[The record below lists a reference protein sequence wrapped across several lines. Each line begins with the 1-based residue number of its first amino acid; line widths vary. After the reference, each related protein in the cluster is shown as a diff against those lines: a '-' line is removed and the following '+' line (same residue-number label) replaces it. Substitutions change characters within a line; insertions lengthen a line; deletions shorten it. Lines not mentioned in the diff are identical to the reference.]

1 MNEFDSMIQSY
12 SFSLFASLIRM
23 LAGRYTDKYGGY
35 ILIQIGI
42 ILIIIGSSILTFGEG
57 VSGWGPTNL
66 IGLFLLAFGFGLKMI
81 GDLKWILE
89 IQYMNFIII

>member
-1 MNEFDSMIQSY
+1 MTEFDSMIQSY
-12 SFSLFASLIRM
+12 SFSLFTSIIRM

-42 ILIIIGSSILTFGEG
+42 IFIIIGSSILTFGEG
-57 VSGWGPTNL
+57 DSGWGATNL
-66 IGLFLLAFGFGLKMI
+66 IGLFLLAFGFGIKMMA
-81 GDLKWILE
+81 DLKWILE